1 MIMIRNKY
9 TFAQELLRSYKLT
22 PQQKERVLALIARER
37 NEDIAQLEEKVAS
50 LEKNVSIVSTP
61 IPAEEVKTE
70 EIEEEGKTK
79 DSLPNYIN
87 PFSGNG
93 LTAFLLTYNQDP
105 LLKYTCHTIGDGIVS
120 CKEDGVEKEY
130 NIVDY
135 IKKVAN
141 IDTYTI
147 REHQRILQER
157 FNELCNEKKT
167 DKKGKERNKYFFS
180 KNIKNLILVYLTG
193 KNYEGEK
200 KGWSSDNIEINW
212 ANEEL
217 FAWSDTHPDCVPH
230 PNGTLKNK
238 QKVFFKLE
246 KPFTSKLNGKRIRDF
261 SDLVIHFKY
270 LFHIRSDNSLKD
282 LLEYRNKKWK
292 AEIDFQFDEKFY
304 ENIELFTDVDKLL
317 QIYDEILKNITDTI
331 PKENEKYKLEEG
343 EKHKIVLS
351 FYEKEKIIYF
361 EILHIHP
368 RYPFY
373 LKTSNNAL
381 ERIGDFQTSLINK
394 INGIANLYI
403 EADFKEEGKSYQI
416 NLWEG
421 KWDEEKRRH
430 IREVVSKEE
439 IEQVGGVKYK
449 LRLK

>member
-1 MIMIRNKY
+1 MSNNKY

-22 PQQKERVLALIARER
+22 PEQKERVLALIARER
-37 NEDIAQLEEKVAS
+37 NEDIVRLEEKVAS
-50 LEKNVSIVSTP
+50 LEKNTQEVSTSLSKEDEGSDEMEG
-61 IPAEEVKTE
+61 EEKSE
-70 EIEEEGKTK
+70 KNEN
-79 DSLPNYIN
+79 SLPNNYIY

-93 LTAFLLTYNQDP
+93 LAAFLLAYNQDP
-105 LLKYTCHTIGDGIVS
+105 LLKYTCHAIDEGIIN
-120 CKEDGVEKEY
+120 EN

-141 IDTYTI
+141 INIYTV
-147 REHQRILQER
+147 RDHQRILQER
-157 FNELCNEKKT
+157 IYELLDL
-167 DKKGKERNKYFFS
+167 DKNGKDLDEKGKKKCKYFIS

-200 KGWSSDNIEINW
+200 KGWSSDNIEMNW

-217 FAWSDTHPDCVPH
+217 FAWSDAHPNCVPH

-238 QKVFFKLE
+238 QKVFFKL
-246 KPFTSKLNGKRIRDF
+246 KKSFTSKLNGKRIQDF
-261 SDLVIHFKY
+261 SKLVIHFKY
-270 LFHIRSDNSLKD
+270 LFHIRSDNSLKN

-292 AEIDFQFDEKFY
+292 TEIDFHFDEKFY

-317 QIYDEILKNITDTI
+317 QIYDEILKDITVTI
-331 PKENEKYKLEEG
+331 PEKNEKYKLKEG

-351 FYEKEKIIYF
+351 FYEKEKEVYF

-368 RYPFY
+368 HCPFY
-373 LKTSNNAL
+373 LKTSDNGV

-394 INGIANLYI
+394 INGITNLYI
-403 EADFKEEGKSYQI
+403 EADFKEEGKSYCI

-421 KWDEEKRRH
+421 EWDEGKGRH
-430 IREVVSKEE
+430 FRKVVSKVE
-439 IEQVGGVKYK
+439 IPQVGGVKYK

>member
-1 MIMIRNKY
+1 MDKNKY

-22 PQQKERVLALIARER
+22 PEQKERVLALVARER
-37 NEDIAQLEEKVAS
+37 NEDIIRLEEKVAS
-50 LEKNVSIVSTP
+50 LEKKTPITP
-61 IPAEEVKTE
+61 IPEDEEPD
-70 EIEEEGKTK
+70 EIEEGKTK
-79 DSLPNYIN
+79 KSLPNYIN

-93 LTAFLLTYNQDP
+93 LAAFLLAYNQDP
-105 LLKYTCHTIGDGIVS
+105 LLKYTCHTIGDGVIT
-120 CKEDGVEKEY
+120 CEEDGEEY

-141 IDTYTI
+141 IETYTV

-157 FNELCNEKKT
+157 FKKLCDEKEPNKE
-167 DKKGKERNKYFFS
+167 GKEKNKYFFS
-180 KNIKNLILVYLTG
+180 NKIKNLILVYLTG

-217 FAWSDTHPDCVPH
+217 FAWSDAHPNCVPH

-282 LLEYRNKKWK
+282 LLEYRNEKWK
-292 AEIDFQFDEKFY
+292 TKIDFHFDEKFY

-317 QIYDEILKNITDTI
+317 QIYDEILKDITDTI
-331 PKENEKYKLEEG
+331 SEKNKKYRLEEG

-351 FYEKEKIIYF
+351 FYEKEKEVYF

-368 RYPFY
+368 HCPFY
-373 LKTSNNAL
+373 LKTSDNAL

-394 INGIANLYI
+394 INGITNLYI
-403 EADFKEEGKSYQI
+403 EADFKEEGKSYCI

-421 KWDEEKRRH
+421 EWDEGKGRH
-430 IREVVSKEE
+430 FRKVVSKEE
-439 IEQVGGVKYK
+439 ISQVGGVKYK

>member
-1 MIMIRNKY
+1 MNENKY
-9 TFAQELLRSYKLT
+9 TLAQELLKSYRLT
-22 PQQKERVLALIARER
+22 PDQKERFLALIARER
-37 NEDIAQLEEKVAS
+37 NEDIVRLEEKVAS
-50 LEKNVSIVSTP
+50 LEKNIPANPP
-61 IPAEEVKTE
+61 IPEEERE

-79 DSLPNYIN
+79 KSLPNYIN

-93 LTAFLLTYNQDP
+93 LAAFLLAYNQDP
-105 LLKYTCHTIGDGIVS
+105 LLKYTCHTIGDGVVT
-120 CKEDGVEKEY
+120 CNEDGEEY
-130 NIVDY
+130 DIVDY
-135 IKKVAN
+135 IKKIAN

-157 FNELCNEKKT
+157 FNKLCNEKKLNE
-167 DKKGKERNKYFFS
+167 KGEEKNKYFIS
-180 KNIKNLILVYLTG
+180 NKIKNLILVYLTG
-193 KNYEGEK
+193 KNYKGEK
-200 KGWSSDNIEINW
+200 KEWSSDNIEMNW

-217 FAWSDTHPDCVPH
+217 FTWSDAHPNCVPH

-238 QKVFFKLE
+238 QKVFFKL
-246 KPFTSKLNGKRIRDF
+246 KKSFTSKLNGKRIRDF

-282 LLEYRNKKWK
+282 LLEYRNEKWK
-292 AEIDFQFDEKFY
+292 TEIDFHFNEKFY

-317 QIYDEILKNITDTI
+317 QIYDEILNNIIDTI
-331 PKENEKYKLEEG
+331 TKENEKYKLKEG
-343 EKHKIVLS
+343 EKHKILLS
-351 FYEKEKIIYF
+351 FYEDGEKVYF

-394 INGIANLYI
+394 INGIADLYI
-403 EADFKEEGKSYQI
+403 EADFKEEGKSYCI
-416 NLWEG
+416 NLWDIE
-421 KWDEEKRRH
+421 WDEDKKKY
-430 IREVVSKEE
+430 IREVSKTE
-439 IEQVGGVKYK
+439 IPQVGGVKYK

>member
-1 MIMIRNKY
+1 MDKNKY
-9 TFAQELLRSYKLT
+9 TFAQELLKSYRLT
-22 PQQKERVLALIARER
+22 PEQKERVLALIARER
-37 NEDIAQLEEKVAS
+37 NEDIIRLEEKVAS
-50 LEKNVSIVSTP
+50 LEKNTPATPTP
-61 IPAEEVKTE
+61 IPEEEVPD
-70 EIEEEGKTK
+70 EIEEEGEAK
-79 DSLPNYIN
+79 DSLPNYKN

-93 LTAFLLTYNQDP
+93 LAAFLLAYNQDP
-105 LLKYTCHTIGDGIVS
+105 LLKYTCHTIDEGEIKGD
-120 CKEDGVEKEY
+120 D
-130 NIVDY
+130 IVDY

-141 IDTYTI
+141 IDTYKV

-157 FNELCNEKKT
+157 FNDLCNEKII
-167 DKKGKERNKYFFS
+167 DKKGKEKNKYFFS
-180 KNIKNLILVYLTG
+180 DKIKNLILVYLTG
-193 KNYEGEK
+193 KNYKGERK
-200 KGWSSDNIEINW
+200 EWSSDNIEMNW

-217 FAWSDTHPDCVPH
+217 LAWSDDHPDCVPH

-238 QKVFFKLE
+238 QKVFFKLK

-270 LFHIRSDNSLKD
+270 LFHIRSDNSLKN
-282 LLEYRNKKWK
+282 LLEYRNKKWET
-292 AEIDFQFDEKFY
+292 EIDFQFDRKFY

-317 QIYDEILKNITDTI
+317 QIYDEILKDITVTI
-331 PKENEKYKLEEG
+331 SEENEKYKLKEG

-373 LKTSNNAL
+373 LKTSDNAL

-403 EADFKEEGKSYQI
+403 ESDFKEEGKSYRI

-421 KWDEEKRRH
+421 KWDKDKKRH
-430 IREVVSKEE
+430 IRKVVSKVE
-439 IEQVGGVKYK
+439 IPQVGGVKYK

>member
-1 MIMIRNKY
+1 MDKNKY

-22 PQQKERVLALIARER
+22 PEQKRRVLALVARER
-37 NEDIAQLEEKVAS
+37 NEDIARLEEKVAS
-50 LEKNVSIVSTP
+50 LEKNTQEVSTSLSKEDEGSDEMEG
-61 IPAEEVKTE
+61 EEKSE
-70 EIEEEGKTK
+70 KNEN
-79 DSLPNYIN
+79 SLPNYIY
-87 PFSGNG
+87 PFSENG
-93 LTAFLLTYNQDP
+93 LAAFLLAYNQDP
-105 LLKYTCHTIGDGIVS
+105 LLKYTCHAIDEGIIN
-120 CKEDGVEKEY
+120 EN

-141 IDTYTI
+141 INIYTV
-147 REHQRILQER
+147 RDHQRILQER
-157 FNELCNEKKT
+157 IYELLDL
-167 DKKGKERNKYFFS
+167 DKNGKDLDEKGKKKCKYFIS

-200 KGWSSDNIEINW
+200 KGWSSDNIEMNW

-217 FAWSDTHPDCVPH
+217 LAWSDAHPNCVPH

-238 QKVFFKLE
+238 QKVFFKL
-246 KPFTSKLNGKRIRDF
+246 KKSFTSKLNGKRIQDF
-261 SDLVIHFKY
+261 PKLVIHFKY

-282 LLEYRNKKWK
+282 LLEYRNDKWK
-292 AEIDFQFDEKFY
+292 TKIDFHFDEKFY

-317 QIYDEILKNITDTI
+317 QIYDEILKNITDII
-331 PKENEKYKLEEG
+331 PKENKKQKLKEG

-351 FYEKEKIIYF
+351 FYEKEKMIYF

-368 RYPFY
+368 RNPFY
-373 LKTSNNAL
+373 LKTSDNGV

-403 EADFKEEGKSYQI
+403 EADFKEEEKSYCI

-421 KWDEEKRRH
+421 EWDKDKKRH
-430 IREVVSKEE
+430 IRKVVSKVE
-439 IEQVGGVKYK
+439 IPQVGGVKYK

>member
-1 MIMIRNKY
+1 MDKNKY

-22 PQQKERVLALIARER
+22 PEQKERVLALVARER
-37 NEDIAQLEEKVAS
+37 NEDIVRLEEKVAS
-50 LEKNVSIVSTP
+50 LEKNTP
-61 IPAEEVKTE
+61 ITPTPISEEE
-70 EIEEEGKTK
+70 EPDEIEEEVKIE
-79 DSLPNYIN
+79 DSLPKYIY

-93 LTAFLLTYNQDP
+93 LATFLLAYNQDP
-105 LLKYTCHTIGDGIVS
+105 LLKYTCHTIDEGEIQGD
-120 CKEDGVEKEY
+120 

-135 IKKVAN
+135 IKKIAN
-141 IDTYTI
+141 IDTYTV

-157 FNELCNEKKT
+157 IYELCDLDRNGKELLNEKG
-167 DKKGKERNKYFFS
+167 KKKNKYFFS

-193 KNYEGEK
+193 KDYDGEK
-200 KGWSSDNIEINW
+200 KGWSSDNIEMNW

-217 FAWSDTHPDCVPH
+217 LAWSDAHPDCVPH

-238 QKVFFKLE
+238 QKVFFKFK
-246 KPFTSKLNGKRIRDF
+246 KPFTSRLNGRKIRDF
-261 SDLVIHFKY
+261 SELVIHFKY
-270 LFHIRSDNSLKD
+270 LFHIRSDNSLKN
-282 LLEYRNKKWK
+282 LLEYRNEKWK
-292 AEIDFQFDEKFY
+292 TKIDFYFDEKFY

-317 QIYDEILKNITDTI
+317 QIYDEILKDITDTI
-331 PKENEKYKLEEG
+331 SEKNKKYRLEEG

-351 FYEKEKIIYF
+351 FYEKEKEVYF

-368 RYPFY
+368 HCPFY
-373 LKTSNNAL
+373 LKTSDNAL
-381 ERIGDFQTSLINK
+381 ERIGDFQASLINK
-394 INGIANLYI
+394 INGITNLYI
-403 EADFKEEGKSYQI
+403 EADFKEEGKSYRI